1 MSNSCNRDCAS
12 CGENC
17 AQRNPNSF
25 LAKTK
30 DTNHIKKVIGIASG
44 KGGVG
49 KSMVTSLLAIAL
61 RNKGYNVAILDA
73 DITGP
78 SIPKTFGIKEKAM
91 GDGIGILPAV
101 SKKGIKLMSLNLLVE
116 NENDPVAWRGP
127 IIGNI
132 IQQFWSDVYWN
143 DVDYMLVD
151 LPPGT
156 ADAVLTV
163 YQSIPLSGVVVVSTP
178 QELVGMIVEKSI
190 KMAEMVNIPVV
201 GLVENMSYVVCPH
214 CNEKISVFGESR
226 LEEIADAYGIP
237 YLAQLPI
244 DPNLA
249 KEVDNGTLEERNV
262 TELDNIVT
270 AVEECEARVY

>member
-17 AQRNPNSF
+17 AQRDPNSF

>member
-17 AQRNPNSF
+17 AQRDPNSF

-44 KGGVG
+44 KVGVG

-61 RNKGYNVAILDA
+61 RNKGYTVAILDA

>member
-12 CGENC
+12 CSENC
-17 AQRNPNSF
+17 AERDPNSF

>member
-1 MSNSCNRDCAS
+1 MSNGCNRDCAS
-12 CGENC
+12 CSENC
-17 AQRNPNSF
+17 AERDPNSF